1 MEVICAFLLNA
12 YRLMAGNSHLIGGM
26 TSKWLHS
33 CLILARFLL
42 MWAVLS
48 VLTSARFHDTSNTKI
63 FGKRDTKIHDLN
75 FLIA

>member
-1 MEVICAFLLNA
+1 MEVICAFLLDA

-26 TSKWLHS
+26 SSKWLHTY
-33 CLILARFLL
+33 LILARFLQ

-48 VLTSARFHDTSNTKI
+48 VLTSARFRDTSNTKI
-63 FGKRDTKIHDLN
+63 FGKRGTKMRHLN